1 MEEERLF
8 QAPRG
13 ILDPKVILAQRV
25 ILEIQVQPVNED
37 LKVFRV

>member
-1 MEEERLF
+1 VEEERLF

-25 ILEIQVQPVNED
+25 IQAQPVNED